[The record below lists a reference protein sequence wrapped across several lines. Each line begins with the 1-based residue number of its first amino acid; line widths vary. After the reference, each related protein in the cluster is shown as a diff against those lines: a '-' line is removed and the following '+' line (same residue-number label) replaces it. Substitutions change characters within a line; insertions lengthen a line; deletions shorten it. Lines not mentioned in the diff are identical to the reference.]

1 MELRLDATPEDLRV
15 FLEEAYEQLQLL
27 DTDLVALEKTGP
39 QPELLQEVF
48 RVAHTL
54 KGSSA
59 SIGHTRMAEL
69 THAMESA
76 LDGVRQ
82 GVIAVTAELT
92 DLLLESLDALRLL
105 TDEVATLTISDVDVG
120 ALVPRLLNLTVEG
133 PAPHGSPDGFGGRL
147 SARQSECLYDH
158 QAMGGN
164 VYRVTLELDAAAAL
178 PGVRCLQILLEL
190 SALAEVIHSTPEQTE
205 LESGKES
212 YRLEALCATKVDA
225 DALQSA
231 LSSIIDVVRVRVTP
245 YEPEDGGAEDERVI
259 DRGPQAIGLSVDRR
273 ITNLGRG
280 ARGQSPEELQ
290 CLTARSAQQSKTVR
304 IDVERLDNLMNLVG
318 ELVLDNTRLAQI
330 ANQLRLSHS
339 DEGLV
344 ERLGELSSHLT
355 RLTDE
360 LQQEVMK
367 SRMQPVESVFAKFPR
382 MVRNLAR
389 KADKQVELIVQGQE
403 TEVDRS
409 VIEEI
414 GDPLIHL
421 LRNAVDHGIETAE
434 ERRARGKPPQGTI
447 RLSAFHQENHI
458 VLTVEDD
465 GRGIDPNRIRVSAA
479 EKGLLTAEAAE
490 RLNDREALEL
500 IFAPGFST
508 VDRVSEM
515 SGRGVGMDI
524 VRTNIE
530 HLNGSVSVE
539 TVVGQGSKFTIKL
552 PLTLAIVR
560 SLLVSVSDAVYTIP
574 LVFVTETTRLDTDQI
589 RTVRTREAIQF
600 RGQVLPL
607 LRLRDLFSISPNGR
621 GDVERAYVVVIKH
634 AGRQVGL
641 VVDRLIGEQEVV
653 IKSLGRLM
661 GDVKGISGAAIL
673 GDGRVGLIIDASA
686 LVQVAI
692 DEQMG
697 RARKP

>member
-39 QPELLQEVF
+39 QPELVQEVF

-105 TDEVATLTISDVDVG
+105 TDEVATLTVSDIDIS
-120 ALVPRLLNLTVEG
+120 ALGSRLLNLAGEG
-133 PAPHGSPDGFGGRL
+133 RASRGSEDVLEGRL

-158 QAMGGN
+158 QAMGSN
-164 VYRVTLELDAAAAL
+164 VYRVTVELDAAAAL

-560 SLLVSVSDAVYTIP
+560 SLLVSVSDAVYAIP

-589 RTVRTREAIQF
+589 RTVRTREAMQF

-607 LRLRDLFSISPNGR
+607 MRLRDLFSISPNGR

-653 IKSLGRLM
+653 IKSLSRLM